1 VKHVL
6 ENPSREA
13 REKLA
18 KASECTQATREINSN
33 DPISRNSD
41 ERSNNVA
48 LAGVGPVGLYYF
60 FSPNDPSAATDVAV
74 LNKIWRDGRI
84 GIVGIR
90 VRGSDEELVKFVN
103 ESRPL
108 FRLE

>member
-1 VKHVL
+1 LPLPVKNVL

-18 KASECTQATREINSN
+18 KASESIAQATREINSN

-48 LAGVGPVGLYYF
+48 LAGVRPVGLYYF

-84 GIVGIR
+84 GIVVSPSEG
-90 VRGSDEELVKFVN
+90 VTKNWLSL
-103 ESRPL
+103 
-108 FRLE
+108 